1 MNRGRLG
8 ALIVAALLVISIAL
22 VLSTRRNTS
31 LETRDAL
38 LFPNLAGELATVS
51 SVDVRKG
58 SATPAV
64 TLLKQGEQWTVKQ
77 RANYPADV
85 SKLRKLLLSL
95 SDAKIVEEKTSDP
108 GNYSVIGVDDPS
120 KANAVG
126 AQVDFT
132 VKDGSHSLIVGKPS
146 GESNF
151 LRRSSEKTS
160 YLVAPGI
167 YVESEPR
174 LWIDTKLIDIPAD
187 NIDRIEYK
195 PVTGTPYSV
204 HRVAPPAPP
213 APPAPAPAAASAA
226 AAASTPAAAAAA
238 PTPAT
243 APASPPQP
251 PEYVL
256 EGAPAGRKP
265 ADSPTLAPSP
275 GVFGNVTADDVAA
288 VAEIDFGKPASM
300 VLIMKDG
307 SSITLTG
314 TVIGDKHWIQISAP
328 KDEALMGRVSG
339 RAFQIPGY
347 RYDGLFRPLEQLLV
361 PKPAPPD
368 KNAKPESPT
377 AKPSKPAA
385 TKQPAQA
392 P

>member
-1 MNRGRLG
+1 MSRGRLG
-8 ALIVAALLVISIAL
+8 VLIIAAVLVISLALLV
-22 VLSTRRNTS
+22 STRRNAS
-31 LETRDAL
+31 QETRDAL
-38 LFPNLAGELATVS
+38 LFPNLAGELATLS

-58 SATPAV
+58 SATP
-64 TLLKQGEQWTVKQ
+64 TLSLHKKGEQWTVGQ
-77 RANYPADV
+77 RADYPADV

-108 GNYSVIGVDDPS
+108 ANYSTIGVDDPT

-126 AQVDFT
+126 AQVDFS
-132 VKDGSHSLIVGKPS
+132 VKDGAHSLIVGKPS

-151 LRRSSEKTS
+151 VRRGSEKTS

-174 LWIDTKLIDIPAD
+174 LWIDTKLIEIPAD
-187 NIDRIEYK
+187 NIDRIEYR
-195 PVTGTPYSV
+195 PMSGTPYSV
-204 HRVAPPAPP
+204 HRVVPPAP
-213 APPAPAPAAASAA
+213 
-226 AAASTPAAAAAA
+226 AAASTPAASAASAATSPPAA
-238 PTPAT
+238 PA
-243 APASPPQP
+243 AP

-275 GVFGNVTADDVAA
+275 SVFSNVTADDVAQ
-288 VAEIDFGKPASM
+288 VPDIDFSKPATT
-300 VLIMKDG
+300 VLTLKDG
-307 SSITLTG
+307 STITLTG
-314 TVIGDKHWIQISAP
+314 TVIGDKHWIQINAP

-339 RAFQIPGY
+339 RAFQVPGY

-368 KNAKPESPT
+368 KNAKPESTT

-385 TKQPAQA
+385 TKQPAPA